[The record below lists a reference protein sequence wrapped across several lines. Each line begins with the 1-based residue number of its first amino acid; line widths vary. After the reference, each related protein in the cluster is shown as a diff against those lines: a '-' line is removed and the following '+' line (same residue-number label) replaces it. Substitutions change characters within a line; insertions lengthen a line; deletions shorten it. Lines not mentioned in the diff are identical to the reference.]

1 MKKWNICKKYYL
13 IIKKLNLIYFLLYRY
28 MNYYRKP
35 IEKTI
40 NDVKLKMQIGALTVK
55 ITENINKI
63 NDLLEVDK
71 DIKKDVSDNS
81 NSIKNIKNE
90 ISDKID
96 NLLSDNY
103 YDKNDINLKFGDLY
117 NKTYIDHK
125 LDNIYDK
132 TYINNL
138 SNNLYNRT
146 YLDNKFDNIYDKTDV
161 NYVNS
166 TLNRNIILFN
176 TNLTNHINKYAT
188 DKQELKEDIKDN
200 KDDLNQFITNTF
212 STFTNNIS
220 NLNNTQNSRLTDL
233 EDSKL
238 TETQSNKLEQLEN
251 IDLAN
256 ITTAYNH
263 SIFNKAKLDKFFYY
277 IKEFFMHNI
286 DLVRRFEITSEMEYI
301 QILQFEIDRNFLVSD
316 VIKFFISIKLL
327 YENMSKVYWTLYF
340 KMDVHYKDDV
350 LIKTFKKQMTSKGF
364 IFKNLATYNIDNM
377 FKLNKNTN
385 RLIFKLYTYKL
396 STAYKNDV
404 TVTLTNS
411 LEENYCNI
419 TWYRN
424 Q

>member
-1 MKKWNICKKYYL
+1 
-13 IIKKLNLIYFLLYRY
+13 

-35 IEKTI
+35 IDKTI
-40 NDVKLKMQIGALTVK
+40 DDVKLKMQIGTLTVK

-71 DIKKDVSDNS
+71 NIKKDVIDNS
-81 NSIKNIKNE
+81 NSIKNMKNE
-90 ISDKID
+90 ISDKVD

-161 NYVNS
+161 NNVNS

-200 KDDLNQFITNTF
+200 KDNLNQFITNTF
-212 STFTNNIS
+212 YTFTNDIS

-238 TETQSNKLEQLEN
+238 TEIQSNKLEQLEN
-251 IDLAN
+251 IDLGN
-256 ITTAYNH
+256 ISTAYNN
-263 SIFNKAKLDKFFYY
+263 SIFNKAKLDKFSYY

-286 DLVRRFEITSEMEYI
+286 DFRKRFEITSEMEYI
-301 QILQFEIDRNFLVSD
+301 QILQFEIDRKFLVND

-364 IFKNLATYNIDNM
+364 LFKNLATYNIDNM
-377 FKLNKNTN
+377 FKLNKDTD
-385 RLIFKLYTYKL
+385 RLIFKLYMYKL
-396 STAYKNDV
+396 STAYKNNV

-411 LEENYCNI
+411 LEENYCNLI
-419 TWYRN
+419 WYRN